1 MSESKALMART
12 VTKERKTERKTSEAG
27 ASGSGGGAGPA
38 AENATVSPSDSAY
51 ETVRRKIIDGEYHPS
66 QRLIEAQLAQSL
78 GLSRHNVRTALDRL
92 AADGLVKLEPNRGAS
107 VATLDLDDAV
117 DILVA
122 REALEAAVTRLAAEN
137 VSDEQIQR
145 LGGLIAAMRE
155 ALSAEEY
162 PDYSATNVRF
172 HHLIHEASGNRTM
185 PELIATLRLRMSR
198 LQLRSILIPGRSE
211 RSILEHEAIYQAVAA
226 RDPEAAAEAA
236 ATHMRSLREA
246 ISKAWSLV
254 KL

>member
-1 MSESKALMART
+1 M
-12 VTKERKTERKTSEAG
+12 ERKTREAEV
-27 ASGSGGGAGPA
+27 SGSGGRAGPV
-38 AENATVSPSDSAY
+38 AENAAVSPSDSAY

-107 VATLDLDDAV
+107 VATLDLGDAV

-122 REALEAAVTRLAAEN
+122 REALAAEN
-137 VSDEQIQR
+137 VTDEQIQR
-145 LGGLIAAMRE
+145 LGELIAAMRD

-211 RSILEHEAIYQAVAA
+211 RSILEHEAIYQAVAE

-236 ATHMRSLREA
+236 ARHMRSLREA